1 MPAAR
6 GNLDMSKVA
15 EPPSA
20 KVVSRSPVQ
29 GSTTRSFGKTVGRVA
44 VGLALLAGVIFGF
57 RAWQHARTWVSTDDA
72 FLAAHVEQV
81 SSQIAAR
88 VESVMVRDN
97 ESVKPGQLLVKLDDR
112 DLRMAVQQREAK
124 LASAKA
130 DVAKAEALELGA
142 QSAAQQAAAQL
153 ESAKAKS
160 ENSEIELSRSKRLR
174 ESGTVAQQDLDTAEK
189 NAVTDRASVVAGEKQ
204 IASLQA
210 GVRYATASLEAAR
223 ASVAEAEANLA
234 TAKLN
239 LSYAVITAKQDG
251 RVTVKTVEPG
261 NYVQPGQA
269 LMAIVSSHVWVEA
282 NYKETQLARLQPGQ
296 EAIVYVDAYPDLV
309 LHGHVDSV
317 QAGSGA
323 QFSLLP
329 PENAT
334 GNYVKVVQRVPVKIV
349 LDLVEKDI
357 PLLGPGMSVVP
368 EIRVRNRE

>member
-1 MPAAR
+1 
-6 GNLDMSKVA
+6 MSKVA
-15 EPPSA
+15 ESPNA
-20 KVVSRSPVQ
+20 KVVSRGAVQ
-29 GSTTRSFGKTVGRVA
+29 GDARSSLGKTVVRVV
-44 VGLALLAGVIFGF
+44 VGLALLAGMIFGV
-57 RAWQHARTWVSTDDA
+57 RAWQHARMWVSTDDA
-72 FLAAHVEQV
+72 FLDAHVEQV
-81 SSQIAAR
+81 SSRIAAR
-88 VESVMVRDN
+88 VESVLVRDN
-97 ESVKPGQLLVKLDDR
+97 EVVKAGQLLVKLDDR

-124 LASAKA
+124 LASARA
-130 DVAKAEALELGA
+130 DVAKAEALQLA
-142 QSAAQQAAAQL
+142 SQSAAQQAAAQL
-153 ESAKAKS
+153 ESAKAKA

-189 NAVTDRASVVAGEKQ
+189 NAVTDRASVVAAEKQ
-204 IASLQA
+204 IGSLEA

-234 TAKLN
+234 TVKLN
-239 LSYAVITAKQDG
+239 LSYAEVTAKQDG

-269 LMAIVSSHVWVEA
+269 LMAIVSSRVWVEA
-282 NYKETQLARLQPGQ
+282 NYKETQLARLRPGQ
-296 EAIVYVDAYPDLV
+296 EAMVYVDAYPDLV
-309 LHGHVDSV
+309 LRGHVDSV

-349 LDLVEKDI
+349 LDLAEQDI

-368 EIRVRNRE
+368 EVRVGN